1 MNQLEE
7 LKQNR
12 NVINSNIKKGFND
25 NDIEKSDILFSFGN
39 DNKICSKTGA
49 EVKKQIE
56 DIILPKLQLEL
67 NKEKIKADSLLS
79 ECDKVPT
86 ENVENYWLNGLKIEI
101 PYKIFTWQAIDSYC
115 ADNAN
120 KIVGNIPPI
129 KTVEQENKYLQ
140 YNGVVRAICEIL
152 VDIETANT
160 IKNNLKDNQKLD
172 LTPRQILS
180 LMF

>member
-86 ENVENYWLNGLKIEI
+86 ENVENY
-101 PYKIFTWQAIDSYC
+101 
-115 ADNAN
+115 
-120 KIVGNIPPI
+120 
-129 KTVEQENKYLQ
+129 
-140 YNGVVRAICEIL
+140 
-152 VDIETANT
+152 
-160 IKNNLKDNQKLD
+160 
-172 LTPRQILS
+172 
-180 LMF
+180 